1 MPVYKMLID
10 CDVSPNL
17 QPEEEMVVE
26 NLLSA
31 LIVSALT
38 NEGVKCRG
46 VLCERLDYT
55 NPLE

>member
-1 MPVYKMLID
+1 MPVYKVLID
-10 CDVSPNL
+10 CDVPPNL

-31 LIVSALT
+31 LIISALT
-38 NEGVKCRG
+38 SEGLKCRG
-46 VLCERLDYT
+46 VLCERLDDT

>member
-10 CDVSPNL
+10 CDAPPDL

-31 LIVSALT
+31 LIISALT
-38 NEGVKCRG
+38 SHGCSTLYTDSVKQQS
-46 VLCERLDYT
+46 LT
-55 NPLE
+55 I